1 MKAKQVIKESK
12 RQFATYRLN
21 VSVTELVILLEVI
34 QEHQE
39 HYSAQRLIGR
49 HGKTIGKMQAKM
61 SDALNEILE

>member
-21 VSVTELVILLEVI
+21 VSENELVILLGII
-34 QEHQE
+34 QEHQDNYA
-39 HYSAQRLIGR
+39 HRLAGR
-49 HGKTIGKMQAKM
+49 HDKTVRKMQAKM